1 MDERAPPTAVQ
12 DLVRRS
18 SVGDREALQALL
30 QRHLPALRTWVRL
43 RAGPLVRAHESN
55 SDIVQSVCRELLEG
69 LSGFE
74 WRGEAAFRAWLFTA
88 GMRKL
93 VERQRHWQ
101 AARRDAA
108 RDVAVGEG
116 ADLAELYGTVLTPSR
131 VAMARE
137 DVARLESAFDALT
150 EEQREVL
157 LLARVAGLSRAEI
170 AAQLGRSEDS
180 VRNLLHRGTARLA
193 LRMQDAAG

>member
-1 MDERAPPTAVQ
+1 MDDRAPPDSVEA
-12 DLVRRS
+12 LVRRS
-18 SVGDREALQALL
+18 SAGDRQALQALL
-30 QRHLPALRTWVRL
+30 ERHLPALRAWVRL
-43 RAGPLVRAHESN
+43 RAGPQVRAHESQ

-69 LSGFE
+69 LAGLE

-88 GMRKL
+88 AVRKL

-108 RDVAVGEG
+108 REQATPSGM
-116 ADLAELYGTVLTPSR
+116 DLAELYGTVLTPSR

-137 DVARLESAFDALT
+137 DVTRLEAAFDELT
-150 EEQREVL
+150 EEQRDVL

-170 AAQLGRSEDS
+170 AERLGRTEDS
-180 VRNLLHRGTARLA
+180 VRNLLHRATARLA
-193 LRMQDAAG
+193 LRMQVAEG